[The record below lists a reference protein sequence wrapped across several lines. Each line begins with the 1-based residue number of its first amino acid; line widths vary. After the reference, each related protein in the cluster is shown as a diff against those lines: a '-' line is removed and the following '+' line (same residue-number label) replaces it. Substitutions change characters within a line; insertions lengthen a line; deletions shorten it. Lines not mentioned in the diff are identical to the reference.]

1 MSKDVCSACD
11 SLKATSSKFVQY
23 GVTDAI
29 CANIKANQGF
39 ENKGHNNC
47 TDMHYMND
55 CLIGGLL
62 ENIDTVDVCDTK
74 EAIKDLE
81 KNLISI
87 MDVMICSDCGQWEEI
102 EKLWAEIQKLWNAIR
117 ALQNKVGGIEGSVGD
132 MYSAV
137 EKILMNLK
145 NSGAWK
151 QTGDN
156 VFQGKFNDGRSIA
169 TGNINIFGGTPDGS
183 SYIRTN
189 NGKTE
194 NDLAGG
200 V

>member
-1 MSKDVCSACD
+1 MNKDVCSACD
-11 SLKATSSKFVQY
+11 SLKATSSNFIQK
-23 GVTDAI
+23 GVTDTI
-29 CANIKANQGF
+29 CANLKANQGF

-47 TDMHYMND
+47 TDMHDMND
-55 CLIGGLL
+55 CLLGGLL
-62 ENIDTVDVCDTK
+62 EKIDTVDACDTK

-102 EKLWAEIQKLWNAIR
+102 EKLWAEIQKIWNAIR
-117 ALQNKVGGIEGSVGD
+117 DLQGKVGKLEGSVGD

-137 EKILMNLK
+137 EKILTNLK

-151 QTGDN
+151 QTGDT
-156 VFQGKFNDGRSIA
+156 VFEGKLNDGRSIA
-169 TGNINIFGGTPDGS
+169 TGNINIFGGTPDGN

-189 NGKTE
+189 NGSSE

>member
-1 MSKDVCSACD
+1 MNKDVCSACD
-11 SLKATSSKFVQY
+11 SLKATSSNFIQK
-23 GVTDAI
+23 GVTDTI
-29 CANIKANQGF
+29 CANLKANQGF

-47 TDMHYMND
+47 TDMHDMND
-55 CLIGGLL
+55 CLLGGLL
-62 ENIDTVDVCDTK
+62 EKIDTIDVCDTK

-87 MDVMICSDCGQWEEI
+87 IDVMICSDCGQW
-102 EKLWAEIQKLWNAIR
+102 AEIQKIWNAIR
-117 ALQNKVGGIEGSVGD
+117 DLQGKVGKLEGSVGD

-137 EKILMNLK
+137 EKILTNLK

-151 QTGDN
+151 QTGDT

-169 TGNINIFGGTPDGS
+169 TGNINIFGGTPDGN

-189 NGKTE
+189 NGSSE

>member
-1 MSKDVCSACD
+1 MNKDVCSACD
-11 SLKATSSKFVQY
+11 SLKATSSNFIQK
-23 GVTDAI
+23 GVTDTI
-29 CANIKANQGF
+29 CANLKANQGF

-47 TDMHYMND
+47 IDMHDMND
-55 CLIGGLL
+55 CLLGGLL
-62 ENIDTVDVCDTK
+62 EKIDTIDVCDTK

-132 MYSAV
+132 MYSA
-137 EKILMNLK
+137 
-145 NSGAWK
+145 WK
-151 QTGDN
+151 QTGDT
-156 VFQGKFNDGRSIA
+156 VFEGKFNDGRSIA
-169 TGNINIFGGTPDGS
+169 TGNINIFGGTPDGN

-189 NGKTE
+189 NGSSE

>member
-1 MSKDVCSACD
+1 MNKDVCSACD
-11 SLKATSSKFVQY
+11 SLKATSSNFIQK
-23 GVTDAI
+23 GVTDTI
-29 CANIKANQGF
+29 CANLKANQGF

-47 TDMHYMND
+47 TDMHDMND
-55 CLIGGLL
+55 CLLGGLL
-62 ENIDTVDVCDTK
+62 EKIDTYDVCDTK
-74 EAIKDLE
+74 EAIRDLE

-102 EKLWAEIQKLWNAIR
+102 EKLWAEIQKIWNAIR

-137 EKILMNLK
+137 EKILTNLK

-156 VFQGKFNDGRSIA
+156 VFEGKFNDGRSIA
-169 TGNINIFGGTPDGS
+169 TGNINIFGGTPDGN

-189 NGKTE
+189 NGSSE

>member
-1 MSKDVCSACD
+1 
-11 SLKATSSKFVQY
+11 
-23 GVTDAI
+23 
-29 CANIKANQGF
+29 
-39 ENKGHNNC
+39 
-47 TDMHYMND
+47 MHDMND
-55 CLIGGLL
+55 CLLGGLL
-62 ENIDTVDVCDTK
+62 EKIETYDVCDAK

-102 EKLWAEIQKLWNAIR
+102 EKLWEEIEKILNAIR
-117 ALQNKVGGIEGSVGD
+117 DLQKKVEKFEDSIGD

-137 EKILMNLK
+137 EKILTNLK

-151 QTGDN
+151 QTGDT
-156 VFQGKFNDGRSIA
+156 VFEGKFNDGRSIA
-169 TGNINIFGGTPDGS
+169 TGNINIFGGTPDGN

-189 NGKTE
+189 NGSSE

>member
-1 MSKDVCSACD
+1 MNKDVCSACD
-11 SLKATSSKFVQY
+11 SLKATSSNFIQK
-23 GVTDAI
+23 GVTDTI
-29 CANIKANQGF
+29 CANLKANQGF

-47 TDMHYMND
+47 TDMHDMND
-55 CLIGGLL
+55 CLLGGLL
-62 ENIDTVDVCDTK
+62 EKIDTYDVCDTK

-87 MDVMICSDCGQWEEI
+87 MDVMICSDCGKWEEI
-102 EKLWAEIQKLWNAIR
+102 EKLWAEIQKIWNAIR

-137 EKILMNLK
+137 EKILTNLK

-156 VFQGKFNDGRSIA
+156 VLQGDFNDGRSIA
-169 TGNINIFGGTPDGS
+169 TGNINIFGGAPDGN

-189 NGKTE
+189 NGSSE

>member
-1 MSKDVCSACD
+1 MNKDVCSACD
-11 SLKATSSKFVQY
+11 SLKATSSNFIQK

-29 CANIKANQGF
+29 CANLKANQGF

-47 TDMHYMND
+47 TDMHDMND
-55 CLIGGLL
+55 CLLGGLL
-62 ENIDTVDVCDTK
+62 EKIDTYDVCDTK

-102 EKLWAEIQKLWNAIR
+102 EKLWAEIQKIWDAIR

-137 EKILMNLK
+137 EKILTNLK
-145 NSGAWK
+145 K
-151 QTGDN
+151 
-156 VFQGKFNDGRSIA
+156 
-169 TGNINIFGGTPDGS
+169 
-183 SYIRTN
+183 
-189 NGKTE
+189 
-194 NDLAGG
+194 
-200 V
+200 

>member
-1 MSKDVCSACD
+1 MNKDVCSACY
-11 SLKATSSKFVQY
+11 SLKATSSNFIQK
-23 GVTDAI
+23 GVTDTI
-29 CANIKANQGF
+29 CANLKANQGF

-47 TDMHYMND
+47 TDMHDMND
-55 CLIGGLL
+55 CLLGGLL
-62 ENIDTVDVCDTK
+62 EKIDTYDVCEIK

-102 EKLWAEIQKLWNAIR
+102 EKLWAEIQKIWNAIR

-137 EKILMNLK
+137 EKILTNLK
-145 NSGAWK
+145 NSGAWE
-151 QTGDN
+151 QTGDT

-169 TGNINIFGGTPDGS
+169 TGNINIFGGTPDGN

-189 NGKTE
+189 NGSSE

>member
-1 MSKDVCSACD
+1 MNKDVCSACD
-11 SLKATSSKFVQY
+11 SLKATSSNFIQK
-23 GVTDAI
+23 GVTDTI
-29 CANIKANQGF
+29 CANLKANQGF

-47 TDMHYMND
+47 TDMHDMND
-55 CLIGGLL
+55 CLLGGLL
-62 ENIDTVDVCDTK
+62 EKIDTIDVCDTK
-74 EAIKDLE
+74 EAIRDLE
-81 KNLISI
+81 KNLIII

-102 EKLWAEIQKLWNAIR
+102 EKLWAEIQKIWNAIR
-117 ALQNKVGGIEGSVGD
+117 DLQGKVGKLEGSVGD

-137 EKILMNLK
+137 EKILTNLK
-145 NSGAWK
+145 NSGAWE
-151 QTGDN
+151 QTGDT

-169 TGNINIFGGTPDGS
+169 TGNINIFGGTPDGN

-189 NGKTE
+189 NGSSE

>member
-1 MSKDVCSACD
+1 
-11 SLKATSSKFVQY
+11 
-23 GVTDAI
+23 
-29 CANIKANQGF
+29 
-39 ENKGHNNC
+39 
-47 TDMHYMND
+47 
-55 CLIGGLL
+55 
-62 ENIDTVDVCDTK
+62 
-74 EAIKDLE
+74 
-81 KNLISI
+81 

-117 ALQNKVGGIEGSVGD
+117 DLQGKVGKLEGSVGD

-137 EKILMNLK
+137 EKILTNLK
-145 NSGAWK
+145 NSGAWE
-151 QTGDN
+151 QTGDT

-169 TGNINIFGGTPDGS
+169 AGNINIFGGTPDGN

-189 NGKTE
+189 NGSSE

>member
-1 MSKDVCSACD
+1 MNKDVCSACD
-11 SLKATSSKFVQY
+11 SLKATSSNFIQK

-29 CANIKANQGF
+29 CANLKANQGF
-39 ENKGHNNC
+39 ENNGHNNC
-47 TDMHYMND
+47 TDMHDMND
-55 CLIGGLL
+55 CLLGGLL
-62 ENIDTVDVCDTK
+62 EKIDTYDVCDVK

-102 EKLWAEIQKLWNAIR
+102 EKLWAEIQKIWNAIR
-117 ALQNKVGGIEGSVGD
+117 DLQNKAGKFEGSIGD

-137 EKILMNLK
+137 EKILTNLK

-151 QTGDN
+151 QTGDT
-156 VFQGKFNDGRSIA
+156 VFEGEFNDGRSIA
-169 TGNINIFGGTPDGS
+169 TGNINIFGGTPDGN

-189 NGKTE
+189 NGSSE

>member
-1 MSKDVCSACD
+1 MKIRAI
-11 SLKATSSKFVQY
+11 TTVQ
-23 GVTDAI
+23 I
-29 CANIKANQGF
+29 CTI
-39 ENKGHNNC
+39 
-47 TDMHYMND
+47 
-55 CLIGGLL
+55 LGGLL
-62 ENIDTVDVCDTK
+62 EKIDTYDVCDTK

-102 EKLWAEIQKLWNAIR
+102 EKLWAEIQKIWAAIR
-117 ALQNKVGGIEGSVGD
+117 ELQAKVGGLEGSVGD
-132 MYSAV
+132 MHSAV
-137 EKILMNLK
+137 EKILTNLK

-151 QTGDN
+151 QTGDT

-169 TGNINIFGGTPDGS
+169 TGNINIFGGTPDGN

-189 NGKTE
+189 NGSSE

>member
-1 MSKDVCSACD
+1 MNKDVCSACD
-11 SLKATSSKFVQY
+11 SLKATSSNFIQK
-23 GVTDAI
+23 GVTDTI
-29 CANIKANQGF
+29 CANLKVNQGF

-47 TDMHYMND
+47 TDMHDMND
-55 CLIGGLL
+55 CLLGGLL
-62 ENIDTVDVCDTK
+62 EKIDTYDVCDAK

-102 EKLWAEIQKLWNAIR
+102 EKLWAEIQKIWNAIR

-137 EKILMNLK
+137 EKILTNLK

-151 QTGDN
+151 QTGD
-156 VFQGKFNDGRSIA
+156 SI
-169 TGNINIFGGTPDGS
+169 
-183 SYIRTN
+183 
-189 NGKTE
+189 
-194 NDLAGG
+194 
-200 V
+200 